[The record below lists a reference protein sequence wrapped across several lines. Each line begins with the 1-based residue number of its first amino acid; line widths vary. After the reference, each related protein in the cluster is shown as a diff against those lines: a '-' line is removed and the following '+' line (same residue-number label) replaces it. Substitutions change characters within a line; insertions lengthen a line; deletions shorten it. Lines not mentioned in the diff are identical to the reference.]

1 MPNPT
6 LYIRT
11 ERDDD
16 FDRACTILAASGFE
30 VERALPPKK
39 DRKRV
44 AAAEVARRCE
54 LTEREHEILTHVID
68 GKSNDEISGLLE
80 VVRATVKWHM
90 HNIFVKTET
99 GTREALLRLALHL

>member
-16 FDRACTILAASGFE
+16 FDRACTILTASGFD
-30 VERALPPKK
+30 VTRALPPKK

-54 LTEREHEILTHVID
+54 LTEREHEILAHVID
-68 GKSNDEISGLLE
+68 GNDNGETAGLLE
-80 VVRATVKWHM
+80 ISRATVKWHM
-90 HNIFVKTET
+90 HNIFAKTKT